1 MSETTKD
8 INKVTGAII
17 GISFRLIIYAVAIL
31 LIYEG
36 ATKGYEFGH
45 EIFYASSME
54 EAPGRDMEM
63 TLEAGTSVASVG
75 KKLEKDGLIHNRYS
89 FIIQAMVYEY
99 EIQPGTY
106 TLNTSMTSREILE
119 ELSTVEESEEEQ

>member
-54 EAPGRDMEM
+54 EAPGRNVEM
-63 TLEAGTSVASVG
+63 TLESGASVASVG

-119 ELSTVEESEEEQ
+119 ELSTVEESEEEE

>member
-17 GISFRLIIYAVAIL
+17 GISFRLIIYAIAIL

-36 ATKGYEFGH
+36 SVKGYEFGH

-54 EAPGRDMEM
+54 EAPGRDMEINV
-63 TLEAGTSVASVG
+63 EAGISVSSVG
-75 KKLEKDGLIHNRYS
+75 KELEKDGLINNRYS

-99 EIQPGTY
+99 EIQPGVY
-106 TLNTSMTSREILE
+106 TLNTSMTSREILDV
-119 ELSTVEESEEEQ
+119 LSTASESEEET

>member
-17 GISFRLIIYAVAIL
+17 GISFRLIIYAIAIL
-31 LIYEG
+31 LLYEG

-54 EAPGRDMEM
+54 GAPGRDMEI
-63 TLEAGTSVASVG
+63 TLEPGASVSSVG
-75 KKLEKDGLIHNRYS
+75 KRLEKQVLINNQYS

-106 TLNTSMTSREILE
+106 TLNTSMTSREILDM
-119 ELSTVEESEEEQ
+119 LSTVSTSEEEE

>member
-17 GISFRLIIYAVAIL
+17 GISFRLIIYAIAIL
-31 LIYEG
+31 LLYEG

-54 EAPGRDMEM
+54 GAPGRDMEI
-63 TLEAGTSVASVG
+63 TLEPGASVSSVG
-75 KKLEKDGLIHNRYS
+75 KRLEKQGLINNQYS

-106 TLNTSMTSREILE
+106 TLNTSMTSREILDM
-119 ELSTVEESEEEQ
+119 LSTVSTSEEEE

>member
-17 GISFRLIIYAVAIL
+17 GISFRLIIYAIAIL

-36 ATKGYEFGH
+36 AVKGYEFGH

-54 EAPGRDMEM
+54 EAQEEIWKSMWKPEPRF
-63 TLEAGTSVASVG
+63 L
-75 KKLEKDGLIHNRYS
+75 LWEKSWKRMG
-89 FIIQAMVYEY
+89 
-99 EIQPGTY
+99 
-106 TLNTSMTSREILE
+106 
-119 ELSTVEESEEEQ
+119 

>member
-119 ELSTVEESEEEQ
+119 ELSTVEESKEEQ

>member
-17 GISFRLIIYAVAIL
+17 GISFRLIIYAIAIL

-36 ATKGYEFGH
+36 VVKGYEFGH

-54 EAPGRDMEM
+54 EAPGRDMEINV
-63 TLEAGTSVASVG
+63 EAGTSVSSVG
-75 KKLEKDGLIHNRYS
+75 KELEKDGLINNRYS

-99 EIQPGTY
+99 EIQPGVY
-106 TLNTSMTSREILE
+106 TLNTSMTSREILDV
-119 ELSTVEESEEEQ
+119 LSTASESEEET

>member
-31 LIYEG
+31 LLYEG

-54 EAPGRDMEM
+54 EVPGRDMEI
-63 TLEAGTSVASVG
+63 TLEPGASVSAVG
-75 KKLEKDGLIHNRYS
+75 KRLEKQGLINNQYS

-106 TLNTSMTSREILE
+106 TLNTSMTSREILDM
-119 ELSTVEESEEEQ
+119 LSTVAPSEEEE

>member
-8 INKVTGAII
+8 INRVTGAII

-119 ELSTVEESEEEQ
+119 ELSTVEESKEEQ

>member
-17 GISFRLIIYAVAIL
+17 GISFRLIIYAIAIL

-36 ATKGYEFGH
+36 AVKGYEFGH

-54 EAPGRDMEM
+54 EAPGRDMEINV
-63 TLEAGTSVASVG
+63 EAGDLGFFCG
-75 KKLEKDGLIHNRYS
+75 KRAGKGWVD
-89 FIIQAMVYEY
+89 
-99 EIQPGTY
+99 
-106 TLNTSMTSREILE
+106 
-119 ELSTVEESEEEQ
+119 

>member
-8 INKVTGAII
+8 INRVTGTII

-31 LIYEG
+31 LLYEG

-54 EAPGRDMEM
+54 EAPGRDMEI
-63 TLEAGTSVASVG
+63 TLEPGASVSEVG
-75 KKLEKDGLIHNRYS
+75 KKLEKQGLISNQYS

-106 TLNTSMTSREILE
+106 TLNTSMTSREILDMV
-119 ELSTVEESEEEQ
+119 STVAPSEEEE

>member
-54 EAPGRDMEM
+54 EA
-63 TLEAGTSVASVG
+63 
-75 KKLEKDGLIHNRYS
+75 
-89 FIIQAMVYEY
+89 
-99 EIQPGTY
+99 
-106 TLNTSMTSREILE
+106 
-119 ELSTVEESEEEQ
+119 

>member
-17 GISFRLIIYAVAIL
+17 GISFRLIIYAIAIL
-31 LIYEG
+31 LLYEG

-54 EAPGRDMEM
+54 GAPGRDMGI
-63 TLEAGTSVASVG
+63 TLEPGASVSSVG
-75 KKLEKDGLIHNRYS
+75 KRLEKQGLINNQYS

-106 TLNTSMTSREILE
+106 TLNTSMTSREILDM
-119 ELSTVEESEEEQ
+119 LSTVSTSEEEE